1 MRGCLRVVRGNEIK
15 LALPGPSIT
24 VKTDGTLWMSG
35 NPILGIDD
43 PAEKTRIAALARAG
57 KYDQIPVI
65 YFTRLG
71 DNPNGL
77 WTGTDEEW
85 AKHPAKAEQ
94 DRLAA
99 IKAAEAAKQ
108 VRIYLSSRGW
118 GDYSACEWSGDI
130 TRLDAEILEECKH
143 LLTTGHDVD
152 QANQSDEEIMDK
164 ITKARADWE
173 ATPARKAAREAEEA
187 ADIKRKIET
196 GYCFA
201 CETWCHGDCG
211 HYSKDPMVKFR
222 RDLKEAQREAN
233 YGIND

>member
-1 MRGCLRVVRGNEIK
+1 MEVK

-24 VKTDGTLWMSG
+24 EKSDGTLWWK
-35 NPILGIDD
+35 NPVIPILGITD
-43 PAEKTRIAALARAG
+43 PEESARMTALVKRG
-57 KYDQIPVI
+57 DFNQIPSV

-77 WTGTDEEW
+77 WAGTDDEW

-94 DRLAA
+94 DRIAA
-99 IKAAEAAKQ
+99 IKETEAAKQ

-118 GDYSACEWSGDI
+118 GDYSACEWVGDI
-130 TRLDAEILEECKH
+130 TRPDAEILAECKH
-143 LLTTGHDVD
+143 RLTTGHDVD
-152 QANQSDEEIMDK
+152 QYNQTDDEIMDK
-164 ITKARADWE
+164 IAKARAKWE
-173 ATPARKAAREAEEA
+173 AAPALKAARESAEA

-196 GYCFA
+196 GYCFY

-211 HYSKDPMVKFR
+211 HYTKDPMVKFR
-222 RDLKEAQREAN
+222 RDLKEATREAN